1 MVQIGVSK
9 QPAKFNF
16 TLLQKKEL
24 CLMGSRAATRAD
36 FAQTMQYVRE
46 GRVDLSSLIT
56 RTFPAAQAPEAFAC
70 LHEHAGSI
78 VKMELDFTL

>member
-1 MVQIGVSK
+1 
-9 QPAKFNF
+9 
-16 TLLQKKEL
+16 
-24 CLMGSRAATRAD
+24 
-36 FAQTMQYVRE
+36 MQYVRE